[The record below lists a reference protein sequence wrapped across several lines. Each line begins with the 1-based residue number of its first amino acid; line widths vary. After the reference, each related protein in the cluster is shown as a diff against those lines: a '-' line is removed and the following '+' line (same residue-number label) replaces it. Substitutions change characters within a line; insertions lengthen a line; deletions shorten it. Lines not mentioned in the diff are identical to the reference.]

1 MPFLVSE
8 QCIEGRQR
16 TSRTP
21 YYFGKI
27 CAFEALFEK
36 KLFRRIENSEAPAV
50 EAIFGPASGLRPVV
64 PVARSGAGRSVG
76 PSDRFNHRPSARQ
89 EAVRSEEHTSELQSL
104 MRNSYAVFC
113 LKKKKTQTPLT
124 HVRHN

>member
-1 MPFLVSE
+1 ML
-8 QCIEGRQR
+8 
-16 TSRTP
+16 
-21 YYFGKI
+21 

-89 EAVRSEEHTSELQSL
+89 EAVGKLGYQFGSGIVAARRSGGEIGRGAGRE
-104 MRNSYAVFC
+104 RVGRYV
-113 LKKKKTQTPLT
+113 
-124 HVRHN
+124 